1 MTLPAALA
9 VSVGPAIAKA
19 ILKVWL
25 KDKTFLE
32 SVGESITDLI
42 CSQTKDAFAQKKAER
57 QFQEIGDRIAQSLV
71 PLFESDGAHLEENG
85 KSAVALAVSETLEKT
100 PITAQFILDRKLD
113 PIEFAKHLL
122 KARPGATIGLSE
134 PETALYERIVAETS
148 RYIVDMAT
156 QLPAFTEKTF
166 AELIKKGDQLIE
178 TANRILEEVKK
189 IREGSEQTNEITL
202 KGSTRLTD
210 YTPLEKLP
218 NLQKIMLDMLRKDV
232 VMPETLQEKVILDK
246 QPNPPVIIVP

>member
-57 QFQEIGDRIAQSLV
+57 QFQEIGDRIAQSLL
-71 PLFESDGAHLEENG
+71 PLFESDGTHLDENG

-113 PIEFAKHLL
+113 PVIPESLQDKLVLDYPL
-122 KARPGATIGLSE
+122 KSPEILGGTIG
-134 PETALYERIVAETS
+134 
-148 RYIVDMAT
+148 
-156 QLPAFTEKTF
+156 Q
-166 AELIKKGDQLIE
+166 
-178 TANRILEEVKK
+178 
-189 IREGSEQTNEITL
+189 
-202 KGSTRLTD
+202 
-210 YTPLEKLP
+210 
-218 NLQKIMLDMLRKDV
+218 
-232 VMPETLQEKVILDK
+232 
-246 QPNPPVIIVP
+246 